1 MRTSGSTIFLP
12 GGTSG
17 IGRGLAERFADRGD
31 RVIIGGRR
39 RALLDEVA
47 GSHPRMEA
55 VEIDT
60 SDAASI
66 RDVAADVQARFPEID
81 VLLPMAGIMRPEDV
95 HSGDFLSTAE
105 ATVATN
111 LLGPIR
117 LMAAFSEFLAAKE
130 QATIITVSSGLAFTP
145 LALTPTYDATKA
157 AIHALS
163 VAWRLQLADTGVQ
176 VIELVPPAV
185 QTDLM
190 PGPNS
195 ARAMPLEEYL
205 TETMSLLESQPA
217 ADEILVEPVK
227 AMRFSVQDGTYDD
240 MVRMLAGNH

>member
-1 MRTSGSTIFLP
+1 MRSSGNTVFLP

-39 RALLDEVA
+39 RALLDEISKHA
-47 GSHPRMEA
+47 GIEA
-55 VEIDT
+55 VQIDT

-66 RDVAADVQARFPEID
+66 REVAADVQARYPEID

-95 HSGDFLSTAE
+95 HSGDFLATAE

-117 LMAAFSEFLAAKE
+117 LVAAFADFLTVKE
-130 QATIITVSSGLAFTP
+130 QATILTVSSGLAFTP
-145 LALTPTYDATKA
+145 LAMTPTYNATKA
-157 AIHALS
+157 AIHMLS
-163 VAWRLQLADTGVQ
+163 EAWRVQLADTGVQ

-185 QTDLM
+185 KTDLM
-190 PGPNS
+190 PGPAS
-195 ARAMPLEEYL
+195 EQAMPLDDFL
-205 TETMSLLESQPA
+205 TETMALLESQPD
-217 ADEILVEPVK
+217 ADEILVENVK
-227 AMRFSVQDGTYDD
+227 PLRYSVQNGAYDD
-240 MVRMLAGNH
+240 LVRMLSGAH